1 MEEVLPKKTTNKGG
15 LRTIPFIISN
25 EIFEKVATFGLH
37 ANMILYLT
45 ERYHMTAATGTVVL
59 YFWNAISNFLP
70 IFGAVLSDSCLGR
83 FRVIALGSVVSL
95 VVSTPH
101 INPTPLMD

>member
-1 MEEVLPKKTTNKGG
+1 LVYFVLLVSANEV
-15 LRTIPFIISN
+15 
-25 EIFEKVATFGLH
+25 FEKVATFGLH

-59 YFWNAISNFLP
+59 YFWNALSNFLP

-95 VVSTPH
+95 AVSTNTNQTIHPS
-101 INPTPLMD
+101 IGVSCAMTR